1 MTDDDILTE
10 PGIDL
15 RITCSACPTQVEGTV
30 DGREVYFRAR
40 HGAWDF
46 TVYNLPG
53 EGDTAYWHTSGDDP
67 TAGFIEPATLWPL
80 LRSLVEQWR
89 GGART
94 VLG

>member
-1 MTDDDILTE
+1 MSDDDILTE

-15 RITCSACPTQVEGTV
+15 RITCSAFPTQVEGTV

-40 HGAWDF
+40 HGAWEF
-46 TVYNLPG
+46 TVYNRTCD
-53 EGDTAYWHTSGDDP
+53 GDTSYWCVDGEDP
-67 TAGFIEPATLWPL
+67 HMGNMPPADVWPL